1 MPAKVLFYTHG
12 LVDGGAER
20 LWSCLASA
28 IKNRGFDVVFAQDF
42 EADDNRAN
50 LDATI
55 PVHTLGR
62 NHWRS
67 VLNLANVL
75 RAEKPDIALSAVG
88 GSNLKLLLAKS
99 LARSNVRTII
109 TYHGFRE
116 WTTGVLSFVSYFGLP
131 ILSTIAD
138 STVAVSDGLRE
149 KLVNGWRARKDRTI
163 TILNPVFFPSSAD
176 VPSAIELKAR
186 PDTLLAV
193 GRFVPEKD
201 FTTLIR
207 AFARLERP
215 GAKLIILGKGPEEGK
230 LRNEIARL
238 GLKKRVILPGYSKEP
253 WSHYASAKCF
263 VLSSNSEPFG
273 NVIVEALAYGLPVV
287 STACSG
293 PQEILLHGRY
303 GRIVAVGNELQLA
316 HALKDALDE
325 PGDPLDRRR
334 RADEFSFDVRVPTYE
349 ALIRKILHE
358 HGIVAEAP
366 APVIMPEVIS
376 DAGPFTRE
384 VV

>member
-1 MPAKVLFYTHG
+1 MSLKKISQHSFGPSPA
-12 LVDGGAER
+12 
-20 LWSCLASA
+20 
-28 IKNRGFDVVFAQDF
+28 
-42 EADDNRAN
+42 
-50 LDATI
+50 
-55 PVHTLGR
+55 
-62 NHWRS
+62 
-67 VLNLANVL
+67 
-75 RAEKPDIALSAVG
+75 
-88 GSNLKLLLAKS
+88 
-99 LARSNVRTII
+99 
-109 TYHGFRE
+109 
-116 WTTGVLSFVSYFGLP
+116 
-131 ILSTIAD
+131 
-138 STVAVSDGLRE
+138 SD
-149 KLVNGWRARKDRTI
+149 
-163 TILNPVFFPSSAD
+163 
-176 VPSAIELKAR
+176 
-186 PDTLLAV
+186 
-193 GRFVPEKD
+193 
-201 FTTLIR
+201 
-207 AFARLERP
+207 RP

-349 ALIRKILHE
+349 ALIRKILQE
-358 HGIVAEAP
+358 HGVVAEAP

-376 DAGPFTRE
+376 DAGPATRE

>member
-55 PVHTLGR
+55 SVHTLGR

-67 VLNLANVL
+67 VLNLADVL
-75 RAEKPDIALSAVG
+75 RTEKPDIALSAVG

-131 ILSTIAD
+131 ILSTLAD

-163 TILNPVFFPSSAD
+163 TILNPVFFPSSAE

-207 AFARLERP
+207 AFARLNRP
-215 GAKLIILGKGPEEGK
+215 GAKLVILGKGPEEGK
-230 LRNEIARL
+230 LRHEIARL

-253 WSHYASAKCF
+253 WRYYANAKCF

-349 ALIRKILHE
+349 ALIRKILKE
-358 HGIVAEAP
+358 HGVVAEAP

-376 DAGPFTRE
+376 DAGHATRE

>member
-1 MPAKVLFYTHG
+1 MPTKVLFYTHG

-28 IKNRGFDVVFAQDF
+28 IKNRGLDVVFAQDF

-50 LDATI
+50 LDAKI

-62 NHWRS
+62 SHWRS
-67 VLNLANVL
+67 VLNLADVL
-75 RAEKPDIALSAVG
+75 RTEKPDIALSAVG
-88 GSNLKLLLAKS
+88 GSNLKLMLAKA

-116 WTTGVLSFVSYFGLP
+116 WTTGVLSFLTYFGLP
-131 ILSTIAD
+131 ILSTLAN

-149 KLVNGWRARKDRTI
+149 KLIHRWHARKDRTI
-163 TILNPVFFPSSAD
+163 TILNPVFFPPSAN
-176 VPSAIELKAR
+176 VPSAFEIKSR

-193 GRFVPEKD
+193 GRFVPEKG
-201 FTTLIR
+201 FVTLIR
-207 AFARLERP
+207 AFARLDRP
-215 GAKLIILGKGPEEGK
+215 GAKLVILGKGPEEGK
-230 LRNEIARL
+230 LRAEIARL

-253 WSHYASAKCF
+253 WLHYASAKCF
-263 VLSSNSEPFG
+263 VLSSTSEPFG
-273 NVIVEALAYGLPVV
+273 NVIVEALAHGLPVV
-287 STACSG
+287 ATACSG

-316 HALKDALDE
+316 HALKDALDD
-325 PGDPLDRRR
+325 PGDPIDRRR

-349 ALIRKILHE
+349 ALIRKILE
-358 HGIVAEAP
+358 EQGVVAEAP
-366 APVIMPEVIS
+366 HAVDP
-376 DAGPFTRE
+376 DANCATHE
-384 VV
+384 AV

>member
-28 IKNRGFDVVFAQDF
+28 IKTRGFDVVFAQDF

-55 PVHTLGR
+55 PVYTLGR
-62 NHWRS
+62 SHWRS
-67 VLNLANVL
+67 VLNLADVL
-75 RAEKPDIALSAVG
+75 RTEKPDIALAAVG

-131 ILSTIAD
+131 ILSTLAD

-149 KLVNGWRARKDRTI
+149 KLVNGWHARKDRTI
-163 TILNPVFFPSSAD
+163 TILNPVFFPSSAE
-176 VPSAIELKAR
+176 VPSAVEIKAR

-215 GAKLIILGKGPEEGK
+215 GAKLVILGKGPEEGK
-230 LRNEIARL
+230 LRSEIARL
-238 GLKKRVILPGYSKEP
+238 GLKKRVLLPGYSKEP
-253 WSHYASAKCF
+253 WSHYAGAKCF

-303 GRIVAVGNELQLA
+303 GRIVAVGDELQLA

-349 ALIRKILHE
+349 ALIRKILQE
-358 HGIVAEAP
+358 HGVIAEASAP
-366 APVIMPEVIS
+366 AIRPAVVPN
-376 DAGPFTRE
+376 AGPAARE
-384 VV
+384 AV